1 MADPTSSGERDEWR
15 VEVALDQDDQGHSLG
30 ERLKSLDLDDEARK
44 RLGGSVIVTRDGPR
58 LFLYAWHEESA
69 REAER
74 AVRELMEREGLAGQ
88 VELKRWHPIAEEW
101 KPADEPLPD
110 DEAERAAERAARE
123 RAGEEE
129 GQAGDF
135 PWEVVI
141 DLPHVTDTLKE
152 AERLEREGHP
162 VKRRF
167 KYLLVGAPSEEAA
180 IELGKSFEGKVPE
193 GSHVGVRANPQDR
206 QAIGFVWLGSL
217 KPGVMRDL
225 GL

>member
-1 MADPTSSGERDEWR
+1 MTDHRQAGERDEWR
-15 VEVALDQDDQGHSLG
+15 VEVALDKEVHGHSLG
-30 ERLKSLDLDDEARK
+30 ERLRVLDLDDEARK

-58 LFLYAWHEESA
+58 LFLYAWHDESA
-69 REAER
+69 HEAER
-74 AVRELMEREGLAGQ
+74 VVRELMEDDGLAGQ
-88 VELKRWHPIAEEW
+88 VELKRWHPVAEEW
-101 KPADEPLPD
+101 KPADVPLPD
-110 DEAERAAERAARE
+110 DESGLAAEQAERERT
-123 RAGEEE
+123 GEEE
-129 GQAGDF
+129 GRAGDY

-152 AERLEREGHP
+152 AERLEREGHR

-180 IELGKSFEGKVPE
+180 IKLGKSFEGNVPE
-193 GSHVGVRANPQDR
+193 GSHVGVRANPEDR
-206 QAIGFVWLGSL
+206 PAIGFVWLGSL